1 MRLECAIDVIHSCVK
16 NAKIWINAMIAGK
29 SCVNPVEALLTCKF
43 CGSALC
49 EECATACAKCGIVL
63 CGRDAKFAVDCD
75 TCKLS
80 YCLVCL
86 ASGQK
91 DACIR
96 CHARPS
102 KRMEQLVHLRLKSIY
117 KAFQQSA
124 RNNDAHPHLKRAA
137 LAAMKNSNKHCEP
150 KVDPALAKAQA
161 DAAAAELLAELEEEE
176 QQQRHSTATKS
187 SKKKKKKKKKGKSGV
202 ENQQEM
208 QHDEEDNLGQD
219 NIVSK
224 AAEVPTPI
232 QDLPKKLQEKQGSD
246 SNIKDTSKQNENVE
260 ALEKPQEQNHIETS
274 VPEAEVKIKT
284 TTPELLTQQQPDPM
298 QTKLCELVSEK
309 NIDGIEELLE
319 KWKGVPGKAV
329 LRKNAKK
336 ALKRLKDLN
345 TSDAKQLLKIISTTP
360 KTSTTQE
367 TVLEMEPSIVGYVI
381 GKGGQKIRDLMDES
395 GAKVWIDQDSMPAQ
409 EPRIVYVSGAKKSV
423 NLAVKMIQDS
433 VKQISKALQQEE
445 DTANSELLNGK
456 NTECIREEITCEARF
471 VPLLIGRRGWTIK
484 HIQDASGAKVDIDQT
499 VTPRSII
506 VTGTQ
511 DSVQAAKRLI
521 SSVLA
526 YPHAQPKNEA
536 DIDNEL
542 FANDE
547 SSPPSKFVMTGDIKS
562 IISASSSL
570 SSTPEPSMA
579 SSKQGADAL
588 MPPPGIVDHTNQ
600 RSNPALVQRFS
611 NPFGQHHPLSPLQ
624 QQQQQVSNLSHLPP
638 TVGMVGNLQQHP
650 SSITEEQPQQQG
662 MHVPGLLPGGQPRQT
677 PHPPHHLLMKNNVVP
692 QHEMQMQQHTGF
704 LSQINPNEA
713 GMPAQAYVGSL
724 GQVGQAH
731 HGSSGQQ
738 DVPASLFFRAPNES
752 RILQDQQTWPEQRFQ
767 RQHAQQNN
775 GLANEV
781 KNDSGLGSRMIQSRG
796 IIEGQVAN
804 TGLPQASKLHEESN
818 LIDSLFGPSNSGTD
832 PEKMLL
838 ASLNHLNVSSS
849 SVPGWDYNNQDKSRL
864 PVMQQPSESRFEW

>member
-1 MRLECAIDVIHSCVK
+1 MDQCHDCGEVVC
-16 NAKIWINAMIAGK
+16 K
-29 SCVNPVEALLTCKF
+29 SCGTLLTCKF
-43 CGSALC
+43 CGSSLC

-176 QQQRHSTATKS
+176 QQQQQKHSVVTKS
-187 SKKKKKKKKKGKSGV
+187 SKKKKKKKKKGKNGA
-202 ENQQEM
+202 ENQQET
-208 QHDEEDNLGQD
+208 NQD
-219 NIVSK
+219 NSK
-224 AAEVPTPI
+224 ESAQVPQPKIEAPEKAKKMQGQKSDEKDEFEKSENHEEV
-232 QDLPKKLQEKQGSD
+232 QDQNSIEPLPPEP
-246 SNIKDTSKQNENVE
+246 EVE
-260 ALEKPQEQNHIETS
+260 R
-274 VPEAEVKIKT
+274 KT
-284 TTPELLTQQQPDPM
+284 TPTDVSAQQQPDPM
-298 QTKLCELVSEK
+298 QIKLSELVSEK

-336 ALKRLKDLN
+336 ALKRLKDLSS
-345 TSDAKQLLKIISTTP
+345 SDNKQLLKIISTTP
-360 KTSTTQE
+360 KTPTAQE
-367 TVLEMEPSIVGYVI
+367 TVLELESSIVGYVI

-395 GAKVWIDQDSMPAQ
+395 GAKVWIDQDSMSAQ

-433 VKQISKALQQEE
+433 VKQINKELHPEE
-445 DTANSELLNGK
+445 DVENSEMKNGK
-456 NTECIREEITCEARF
+456 VKVNTECIREEITCEARF

-506 VTGTQ
+506 VTGNP

-526 YPHAQPKNEA
+526 YPHAQPKSEA
-536 DIDNEL
+536 DVESEL
-542 FANDE
+542 FAHDD
-547 SSPPSKFVMTGDIKS
+547 SSPPSKFVLTGDIKS

-579 SSKQGADAL
+579 SSKQPVGGSDAL
-588 MPPPGIVDHTNQ
+588 MPPPGMVNHANHNSDA
-600 RSNPALVQRFS
+600 ALVNRS
-611 NPFGQHHPLSPLQ
+611 ANPFGQQ
-624 QQQQQVSNLSHLPP
+624 QDHNPMQQSRAPNMSLLPHN
-638 TVGMVGNLQQHP
+638 VGVVGNLQQHR
-650 SSITEEQPQQQG
+650 SSIIGEQQQHHQG
-662 MHVPGLLPGGQPRQT
+662 MHVPGLLQQQQT
-677 PHPPHHLLMKNNVVP
+677 PHHLHNIPMKNNIVP
-692 QHEMQMQQHTGF
+692 PHEIPIQQQEHRANF

-713 GMPAQAYVGSL
+713 GMQPQVYSETL
-724 GQVGQAH
+724 GQVGQSQH
-731 HGSSGQQ
+731 SLSGQQ
-738 DVPASLFFRAPNES
+738 RDQQNIQAAFLRPQREAQ
-752 RILQDQQTWPEQRFQ
+752 ILHNQQTWATQGFQ
-767 RQHAQQNN
+767 SQHAQTRNF
-775 GLANEV
+775 LTNEV
-781 KNDSGLGSRMIQSRG
+781 KIGNKNDSNIIPPSPGLSQIMQSQG
-796 IIEGQVAN
+796 NVEGDMGNITIPQVSN
-804 TGLPQASKLHEESN
+804 SQAESN
-818 LIDSLFGPSNSGTD
+818 LIDSLFGPSNTGTD
-832 PEKMLL
+832 PENTLL
-838 ASLNHLNVSSS
+838 ASLNGLNVGTSST
-849 SVPGWDYNNQDKSRL
+849 PNWNGNGHDKSRL
-864 PVMQQPSESRFEW
+864 PMQQPSESRFQWGSS